1 MVAWIFPGQGSQY
14 VGMGRAFCEESSQ
27 IKEFLGISGRMLGF
41 DLLKMMLEG
50 PERELTLTQNAQPAI
65 LSLSVA
71 LSDVLGEV
79 GAKPDIVAGLSLGEF
94 TALTIAGSLE
104 YADALRLVRLRGMAM
119 QDMIP
124 PGEGSMAAIIGLQD
138 EVVERICYETSSSE
152 EVIVANYNCP
162 GQVVVSGLT
171 EKVKLVM
178 ESSKNE
184 GAKRCVEL
192 SVSAP
197 FHSRFLQ
204 PVGEI
209 LREFIDGVK
218 VSPPKIPVVSNVT
231 GDLFPE
237 DPIEI
242 KELLIS
248 QTYSPVRWEQSI
260 RRMIQLGVDRFIEVG
275 PGKVLS
281 GFMKKIDRSITVN
294 TTDTENL
301 EALKEFQEIA
311 N

>member
-14 VGMGRAFCEESSQ
+14 VGMGSAFCEESAQ

-71 LSDVLGEV
+71 LSDILGEI

-119 QDMIP
+119 QDTIS
-124 PGEGSMAAIIGLQD
+124 PGAGSMAAIIGLQD
-138 EVVERICYETSSSE
+138 EVVERICSETSSNE

-162 GQVVVSGLT
+162 GQVVVSGLA
-171 EKVKLVM
+171 EKVKVVM
-178 ESSKNE
+178 ESSKRE

-204 PVGEI
+204 PVGEV
-209 LREFIDGVK
+209 LREFLDGVK

-237 DPIEI
+237 DPHEI

-248 QTYSPVRWEQSI
+248 QTYSPVRWDQSI
-260 RRMIQLGVDRFIEVG
+260 RRMIQLGTDKFIEVG

-294 TTDTENL
+294 TTDSESL
-301 EALKEFQEIA
+301 EALKEFQEIV

>member
-14 VGMGRAFCEESSQ
+14 VGMGRAFCEESGQ

-41 DLLKMMLEG
+41 DLLTMMLEG
-50 PERELTLTQNAQPAI
+50 PEKELTLTQNAQPAI

-119 QDMIP
+119 QDTIP
-124 PGEGSMAAIIGLQD
+124 PGKGSMAAIIGLQD
-138 EVVERICYETSSSE
+138 EVVERICSETSSSE

-162 GQVVVSGLT
+162 GQVVVSGLA
-171 EKVKLVM
+171 EKVKAVM
-178 ESSKNE
+178 ESSTRE

-209 LREFIDGVK
+209 LREFLDSVK

-237 DPIEI
+237 DPNKI

-248 QTYSPVRWEQSI
+248 QTYCPVRWEQSI
-260 RRMIQLGVDRFIEVG
+260 RRMIQLGVDNFIEVG

-294 TTDTENL
+294 NTDSESL
-301 EALKEFQEIA
+301 EALKEFQEIV

>member
-14 VGMGRAFCEESSQ
+14 VGMGRAFCEESVQ
-27 IKEFLGISGRMLGF
+27 LKEFLGISGRMLGF

-50 PERELTLTQNAQPAI
+50 PERELTLTENAQPAI

-71 LSDVLGEV
+71 LSDILGEI

-119 QDMIP
+119 QDTIS
-124 PGEGSMAAIIGLQD
+124 PGEGSMAAIIGLRD
-138 EVVERICYETSSSE
+138 EVVERICSETSSSE

-171 EKVKLVM
+171 EKVKVVM
-178 ESSKNE
+178 ESSRRE

-209 LREFIDGVK
+209 LREFLDGVK

-237 DPIEI
+237 DPNEI
-242 KELLIS
+242 RELLIS

-260 RRMIQLGVDRFIEVG
+260 RRMIQLGVDKFIEVG

-281 GFMKKIDRSITVN
+281 GFMKKIDGSITVN
-294 TTDTENL
+294 TTDSESL
-301 EALKEFQEIA
+301 ETLKEFQEIS

>member
-14 VGMGRAFCEESSQ
+14 VGMGRAFCEESVQ
-27 IKEFLGISGRMLGF
+27 LKEFLGISGRMLGF

-50 PERELTLTQNAQPAI
+50 PERELTLTENAQPAI

-71 LSDVLGEV
+71 LSDILGEI

-119 QDMIP
+119 QDTIS
-124 PGEGSMAAIIGLQD
+124 PGEGSMAAIIGLRD
-138 EVVERICYETSSSE
+138 EVVERICSETSSSE

-171 EKVKLVM
+171 EKVKVVM
-178 ESSKNE
+178 ESSRRE

-209 LREFIDGVK
+209 LREFLDGVK
-218 VSPPKIPVVSNVT
+218 VSPQKIPVVSNVT

-237 DPIEI
+237 DPNEI

-260 RRMIQLGVDRFIEVG
+260 RRMIQLGVDKFIEVG

-281 GFMKKIDRSITVN
+281 GFMKKIDGSITVN
-294 TTDTENL
+294 TTDSESL
-301 EALKEFQEIA
+301 ETLKEFQEIS

>member
-14 VGMGRAFCEESSQ
+14 VGMGRTFCEESAQ
-27 IKEFLGISGRMLGF
+27 LKEFLGISGRMLGF
-41 DLLKMMLEG
+41 DLLTMMLEG

-71 LSDVLGEV
+71 LSDVLREV

-104 YADALRLVRLRGMAM
+104 YADALRLVRMRGMAM
-119 QDMIP
+119 QDTIP
-124 PGEGSMAAIIGLQD
+124 PGKGSMAAIIGLQD
-138 EVVERICYETSSSE
+138 EVVERICSETSSSE

-171 EKVKLVM
+171 EKVKVVM
-178 ESSKNE
+178 ESCKRE

-209 LREFIDGVK
+209 LREFLDGVK

-237 DPIEI
+237 DPNEI

-248 QTYSPVRWEQSI
+248 QTYCPVRWEQSI
-260 RRMIQLGVDRFIEVG
+260 RRMIQLGVDKFIEVG

-281 GFMKKIDRSITVN
+281 GFMKKIDRSVTVN
-294 TTDTENL
+294 NTDSESL

>member
-14 VGMGRAFCEESSQ
+14 VGMGRTFCEESAQ

-41 DLLKMMLEG
+41 DLLTMMLEG

-71 LSDVLGEV
+71 LSDVLREV

-104 YADALRLVRLRGMAM
+104 YADALRLVRMRGMAM
-119 QDMIP
+119 QDTIP
-124 PGEGSMAAIIGLQD
+124 PGKGSMAAIIGLQD
-138 EVVERICYETSSSE
+138 EVVERICSETSSSE

-162 GQVVVSGLT
+162 GQVVVSGLK
-171 EKVKLVM
+171 EKVKVVM
-178 ESSKNE
+178 ESSKRE

-209 LREFIDGVK
+209 LREFLDGVK

-237 DPIEI
+237 DPKEI

-248 QTYSPVRWEQSI
+248 QTYCPVRWEQSI
-260 RRMIQLGVDRFIEVG
+260 RRMIQLGVDKFIEVG

-281 GFMKKIDRSITVN
+281 GFMKKIDRSVTVN
-294 TTDTENL
+294 NTDTESL
-301 EALKEFQEIA
+301 EALKEFQEIV

>member
-14 VGMGRAFCEESSQ
+14 VGMGRTFCEESAQ

-41 DLLKMMLEG
+41 DLLTMMLEG

-71 LSDVLGEV
+71 LSDVLREV

-104 YADALRLVRLRGMAM
+104 YADALRLVRMRGMAM
-119 QDMIP
+119 QDTIP
-124 PGEGSMAAIIGLQD
+124 PGKGSMAAIIGLQD
-138 EVVERICYETSSSE
+138 EVVERICSETSSSE

-162 GQVVVSGLT
+162 GQVVVSGLK
-171 EKVKLVM
+171 EKVKVVM
-178 ESSKNE
+178 ESSKRE

-209 LREFIDGVK
+209 LREFLDGVK

-237 DPIEI
+237 DPKEI

-248 QTYSPVRWEQSI
+248 QTYCPVRWEQSI
-260 RRMIQLGVDRFIEVG
+260 RRMIQQGVDKFIEVG

-281 GFMKKIDRSITVN
+281 GFMKKIDRNVTVN
-294 TTDTENL
+294 NTDTESL
-301 EALKEFQEIA
+301 EALKEFQEIV

>member
-14 VGMGRAFCEESSQ
+14 VGMGSAFCEESAQ

-71 LSDVLGEV
+71 LSDILGEV

-104 YADALRLVRLRGMAM
+104 YADALRLVRLRGIAM
-119 QDMIP
+119 QDTIS

-138 EVVERICYETSSSE
+138 EVVERICSETSSNE

-162 GQVVVSGLT
+162 GQVVVSGLS
-171 EKVKLVM
+171 EKVKVVM
-178 ESSKNE
+178 ESSKRE

-204 PVGEI
+204 PVGEV
-209 LREFIDGVK
+209 LREFLDGVK

-237 DPIEI
+237 DPHEI

-248 QTYSPVRWEQSI
+248 QTYSPVRWDQSI
-260 RRMIQLGVDRFIEVG
+260 RRMIQLGADKFIEVG

-281 GFMKKIDRSITVN
+281 GFMKKIDRSITIN
-294 TTDTENL
+294 TTDSESL
-301 EALKEFQEIA
+301 EALKEFQEIV

>member
-14 VGMGRAFCEESSQ
+14 VGMGRAFCEESVQ
-27 IKEFLGISGRMLGF
+27 LKEFLGISGRMLGF

-50 PERELTLTQNAQPAI
+50 PERELTLTENAQPAI

-71 LSDVLGEV
+71 LSDILGEI

-119 QDMIP
+119 QDTIS
-124 PGEGSMAAIIGLQD
+124 PGEGSMAAIIGLRD
-138 EVVERICYETSSSE
+138 EVVERICSETSSSE

-171 EKVKLVM
+171 EKVKVVM
-178 ESSKNE
+178 ESSRRE

-209 LREFIDGVK
+209 LREFLDGVK

-237 DPIEI
+237 DPNEI

-260 RRMIQLGVDRFIEVG
+260 RRMIQLGVDKFIEVG

-281 GFMKKIDRSITVN
+281 GFMKKIDGSITVN
-294 TTDTENL
+294 TADSESL
-301 EALKEFQEIA
+301 ETLKEFQEIS

>member
-1 MVAWIFPGQGSQY
+1 VVAWIFPGQGSQY
-14 VGMGRAFCEESSQ
+14 VGMGRTFCEESAQ

-41 DLLKMMLEG
+41 DLLTMMLEG

-71 LSDVLGEV
+71 LSDVLREV

-104 YADALRLVRLRGMAM
+104 YADALRLVRMRGMAM
-119 QDMIP
+119 QDTIP
-124 PGEGSMAAIIGLQD
+124 PGKGSMAAIIGLQD
-138 EVVERICYETSSSE
+138 EVVERICSETSSSE

-162 GQVVVSGLT
+162 GQVVVSGLK
-171 EKVKLVM
+171 EKVKVVM
-178 ESSKNE
+178 ESSKRE

-209 LREFIDGVK
+209 LREFLDGVK

-237 DPIEI
+237 DPKEI

-248 QTYSPVRWEQSI
+248 QTYCPVRWEQSI
-260 RRMIQLGVDRFIEVG
+260 RRMIQQGVDKFIEVG

-281 GFMKKIDRSITVN
+281 GFMKKIDRNVTVN
-294 TTDTENL
+294 NTDTESL
-301 EALKEFQEIA
+301 EALKEFQEIV